1 MILNK
6 EEVDLDSS
14 SVSVAVYRQDQ
25 TPSSAKEIQ
34 RFKTDA
40 EQLLIVDQ
48 NSFDQS
54 HRTVFVDMSEI

>member
-34 RFKTDA
+34 R
-40 EQLLIVDQ
+40 L
-48 NSFDQS
+48 
-54 HRTVFVDMSEI
+54 